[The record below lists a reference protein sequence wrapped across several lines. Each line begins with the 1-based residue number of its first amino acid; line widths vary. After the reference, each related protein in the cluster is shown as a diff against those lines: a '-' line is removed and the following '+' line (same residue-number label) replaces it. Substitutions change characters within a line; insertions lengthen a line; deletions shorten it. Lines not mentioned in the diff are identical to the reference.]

1 MLLAHLTFQTL
12 AHPILGVSVSS
23 NYYLKQTGI
32 SGYTYIS
39 ARLHFRGKRPL
50 FRFINGQK
58 SRRLLS
64 GGGYDVFH
72 PTYFDPYFL
81 DYIGSRPYVITVYDL
96 IHDLFPE
103 LYLGEPYFHQ
113 WMKAT
118 TEGASAIIAISEA
131 TKKDLIRIYGIKPER
146 IRVVHLGVTIL
157 KESAPIKKSSSPGR
171 FILFVGDRG
180 LYKNFDMLIEA
191 IPPIFGKD
199 QAIQLV
205 CAGGGSLTR
214 RERAAIDSA
223 GLRGRVHQ
231 VAATDSGLKLLYS
244 SALALIYPSRYE
256 GFGMPV
262 LEALASGCP
271 VVTSAVSSLPEIAGA
286 AALYISPSDPESIG
300 IALQRL
306 IEDPILRSELVVKG
320 HEQAKKFTWEKTAE
334 ATAQVYRE
342 VLKET

>member
-1 MLLAHLTFQTL
+1 MC
-12 AHPILGVSVSS
+12 
-23 NYYLKQTGI
+23 
-32 SGYTYIS
+32 
-39 ARLHFRGKRPL
+39 
-50 FRFINGQK
+50 
-58 SRRLLS
+58 RRLLS
-64 GGGYDVFH
+64 RGEFDVFH

-81 DYIGSRPYVITVYDL
+81 DYIGSRPYVLTVYDL

-103 LYLGEPYFHQ
+103 LYVGEPNFHE
-113 WMKAT
+113 WMKTT
-118 TEGASAIIAISEA
+118 TESASAIIAISAA
-131 TKKDLIRIYGIKPER
+131 TKRDLIRIYGVKPER
-146 IRVVHLGVTIL
+146 IRVVHLGVTFL
-157 KESAPIKKSSSPGR
+157 KESAPIQKLSSPER

-191 IPPIFGKD
+191 IPTIFAKD
-199 QAIQLV
+199 HAIQLV
-205 CAGGGSLTR
+205 CAGGGSFTR
-214 RERAAIDSA
+214 RERVAIDAA

-262 LEALASGCP
+262 LEALACGCP
-271 VVTSAVSSLPEIAGA
+271 VVTSAVSSLPEIAGG

-306 IEDPILRSELVVKG
+306 IENPLLRSELVVKG

-334 ATAQVYRE
+334 DTAQVYRE